1 MESLINKKLVPDS
14 GFIINEPIHVHGY
27 HNNRMIF
34 GVNDISQISNEEL
47 CKDPYALNTLV
58 KTYTNRSY
66 GVYHTNKC
74 LENIHKAHLL
84 CCYGLSFGETDKF
97 WWTRICEELK
107 QRNNL
112 IVILFQY
119 EKDMPD
125 YSNAGPK
132 LQLKRDEIVTS
143 FLNKGEVENSLQKEL
158 KKRVFV
164 SFNPKLFNF
173 KIEVFPP
180 TLSES
185 LGTKSFSGSEY
196 SKDPLDLIRLKR
208 K

>member
-1 MESLINKKLVPDS
+1 
-14 GFIINEPIHVHGY
+14 
-27 HNNRMIF
+27 
-34 GVNDISQISNEEL
+34 
-47 CKDPYALNTLV
+47 
-58 KTYTNRSY
+58 
-66 GVYHTNKC
+66 
-74 LENIHKAHLL
+74 
-84 CCYGLSFGETDKF
+84 
-97 WWTRICEELK
+97 
-107 QRNNL
+107 
-112 IVILFQY
+112 
-119 EKDMPD
+119 MPD